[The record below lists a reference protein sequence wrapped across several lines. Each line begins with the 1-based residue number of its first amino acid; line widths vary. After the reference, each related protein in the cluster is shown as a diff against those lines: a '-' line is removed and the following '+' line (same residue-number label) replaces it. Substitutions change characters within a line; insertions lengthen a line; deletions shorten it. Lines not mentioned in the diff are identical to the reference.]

1 MQTDLAR
8 LLSVSGQ
15 HGLFRYLAQ
24 ARNGVIGESLS
35 SGQRR
40 VFPSNSR
47 ISTLAD
53 IAIFTSE
60 GEMKMDAVFLALKA
74 ALGDAEAPSSKASEQ
89 ELVALFR
96 KAIPDYDADRFYVS
110 HMRKVIDWYDQI
122 VKYASLDFVK
132 EEEAAPADA
141 QEA

>member
-8 LLSVSGQ
+8 ILSVAGL
-15 HGLFRYLAQ
+15 HGLYQYVAQ
-24 ARNGVIGESLS
+24 SRSGVIAESLETK
-35 SGQRR
+35 QRKA
-40 VFPSNSR
+40 FSATSR

-53 IAIFTSE
+53 IAIYTSE
-60 GEMKMDAVFLALKA
+60 GELKLDQVFLALKA
-74 ALGDAEAPSSKASEQ
+74 ALGDAEAPSPKASDK
-89 ELVALFR
+89 ELTALFK
-96 KAIPDYDADRFYVS
+96 KAIPNYDADRVYVS

-132 EEEAAPADA
+132 EDEA

>member
-8 LLSVSGQ
+8 ILSVAGL
-15 HGLFRYLAQ
+15 HGLFQYVAQ
-24 ARNGVIGESLS
+24 SRSGVIAESLETK
-35 SGQRR
+35 QRKA
-40 VFPSNSR
+40 FSATSR

-53 IAIFTSE
+53 IAIYTSE
-60 GEMKMDAVFLALKA
+60 GELKLDQVFLAIKA
-74 ALGDAEAPSSKASEQ
+74 ALGNAEAPSPKAPEK
-89 ELVALFR
+89 ELVALFK
-96 KAIPDYDADRFYVS
+96 KAIPNYDADRFYVS

-132 EEEAAPADA
+132 EDEA

>member
-8 LLSVSGQ
+8 ILSVAGL
-15 HGLFRYLAQ
+15 HGLYQYVAQ
-24 ARNGVIGESLS
+24 SRSGVIAESLETK
-35 SGQRR
+35 QRKA
-40 VFPSNSR
+40 FSATSR

-53 IAIFTSE
+53 IAIYTSE
-60 GEMKMDAVFLALKA
+60 GELKLDQVFLALKA
-74 ALGDAEAPSSKASEQ
+74 ALGDAEAPSPKASDK
-89 ELVALFR
+89 ELTALFK
-96 KAIPDYDADRFYVS
+96 KAIPNYDADRFYVS

-132 EEEAAPADA
+132 EDEA